1 MTERRQIAAR
11 TWRRS
16 DDPARRGSDLPVPHL
31 AIVGTQ
37 PAANQPDRREIGAR
51 LENWARWN
59 NERSRSI
66 GSSPTAA
73 FCEHLRLQPEKKR
86 FKPGAPEDEEAEEVA
101 QGPTGDRRTVDEHDA
116 MKIELAMSEL
126 EPRFRILLQW
136 CYIKQAQP
144 EVVCR
149 KARIAHRPATV
160 FIDTFRQAQ
169 AAVESAVES
178 KKGSKK

>member
-51 LENWARWN
+51 LENWSRWAT
-59 NERSRSI
+59 ERERDI
-66 GSSPTAA
+66 ESSPTARMIDRA
-73 FCEHLRLQPEKKR
+73 KR
-86 FKPGAPEDEEAEEVA
+86 EAGIIEER
-101 QGPTGDRRTVDEHDA
+101 TGERRDIDEHDA
-116 MKIELAMSEL
+116 LRLEQAMRHL
-126 EPRFRILLQW
+126 TTQHRMLLWW
-136 CYIKQAQP
+136 CYIRQAQP

-149 KARIAHRPATV
+149 KMSIAHRPATLFV
-160 FIDTFRQAQ
+160 DMFRQAQ
-169 AAVESAVES
+169 GAVEMLA
-178 KKGSKK
+178 K

>member
-51 LENWARWN
+51 LENWSRWAT
-59 NERSRSI
+59 ERERDI
-66 GSSPTAA
+66 ESSPTARMIDRA
-73 FCEHLRLQPEKKR
+73 KR
-86 FKPGAPEDEEAEEVA
+86 EAGIIEER
-101 QGPTGDRRTVDEHDA
+101 TGERRDIDEHDA
-116 MKIELAMSEL
+116 LRLEQAMRHL
-126 EPRFRILLQW
+126 TTQHRMLLWW
-136 CYIKQAQP
+136 CYIRQAQP

-149 KARIAHRPATV
+149 KMSIAHRPATLFV
-160 FIDTFRQAQ
+160 DMFRQAQ
-169 AAVESAVES
+169 GAVESLAD
-178 KKGSKK
+178 KTIKGAGI

>member
-51 LENWARWN
+51 LENWSRWAT
-59 NERSRSI
+59 ERERDI
-66 GSSPTAA
+66 ESSPTARMIDRA
-73 FCEHLRLQPEKKR
+73 KR
-86 FKPGAPEDEEAEEVA
+86 EAGIIEER
-101 QGPTGDRRTVDEHDA
+101 TGERRDIDEHDA
-116 MKIELAMSEL
+116 LRLEQAMRHL
-126 EPRFRILLQW
+126 TTQHRMLLWW
-136 CYIKQAQP
+136 CYIRQAQP

-149 KARIAHRPATV
+149 KMSIAHRPATLFV
-160 FIDTFRQAQ
+160 DMFRQAQ
-169 AAVESAVES
+169 GAVESFVD
-178 KKGSKK
+178 KNKGKPA